1 VNGAGHEVCL
11 LLGSNI
17 QADHNL
23 PLAAAQLRQQ
33 LTILKVS
40 SVWETP
46 AAASAG
52 PNFLNAALLAR
63 CALDAETLK
72 EQVLRPLEARLGRV
86 RSADKHAPR
95 TIDLDII
102 LFDGRLLDPTL
113 WEQAH
118 RAVPVAELL
127 PDYRSGTGES
137 LKQAAIRLAAATPI
151 LLRGEVSLKI
161 LDGSPHPQ

>member
-1 VNGAGHEVCL
+1 MNRAGHEVCL

-17 QADHNL
+17 RPEDNL
-23 PLAAAQLRQQ
+23 PLAAGQLKKD

-46 AAASAG
+46 AAASNG
-52 PNFLNAALLAR
+52 PNYLNAALLAL
-63 CALDAETLK
+63 CALDAGALK

-86 RSADKHAPR
+86 RSRDKNAPR
-95 TIDLDII
+95 PIDLDII
-102 LFDGRLLDPTL
+102 LFDGRPLDAAL

-127 PDYRSGTGES
+127 PDLRSEAGER
-137 LKQAAIRLAAATPI
+137 LGQAARRLAAATPI
-151 LLRGEVSLKI
+151 RLRGDVSI
-161 LDGSPHPQ
+161 QTHGRNAPSR